1 MVRIARHA
9 GWVLALLLATAA
21 ARATAP
27 APDEYQVEAVFLL
40 HFTQFV
46 EWPPQAFRDAGSPFV
61 IGVLGQDPF
70 GSALDEAVRGET
82 VNGRPLVVKRF
93 ASAAD
98 LGPCQIL
105 FIDHSAVKDAA
116 RVIQSLSHTGTL
128 TVSNVAMPAPADVV
142 IRFLNE
148 DRRIRLRINL
158 DYARSAGLTISS
170 KLLRPS
176 QVVGKLPPA

>member
-1 MVRIARHA
+1 MVRFARHA

-21 ARATAP
+21 ARAT

-46 EWPPQAFRDAGSPFV
+46 EWPPQVFKDAHSPFV

-98 LGPCQIL
+98 LSQCQIL

-116 RVIQSLSHTGTL
+116 GVIQSLSHTGTL
-128 TVSNVAMPAPADVV
+128 TVSNVEMPAPADVI

-170 KLLRPS
+170 KLLRPA
-176 QVVGKLPPA
+176 QVVGTLPAA

>member
-1 MVRIARHA
+1 MVGFARHA
-9 GWVLALLLATAA
+9 GWILVLLLATAA
-21 ARATAP
+21 ARAS

-46 EWPPQAFRDAGSPFV
+46 EWPPQAFRDARSPFV

-70 GSALDEAVRGET
+70 GSALDEAVHGET

-93 ASAAD
+93 AGAAD
-98 LGPCQIL
+98 LSQCQIL
-105 FIDHSAVKDAA
+105 FIDRSAVNEAA
-116 RVIQSLSHTGTL
+116 HVIQSLSHTGTL
-128 TVSNVAMPAPADVV
+128 TVSNVEMPAPADVV

-176 QVVGKLPPA
+176 QVVGTPPAS